1 VYSPLCYLYE
11 KVYLFASRYWISSK
25 ESLSSE
31 VLWTSSSQMQPTM
44 IFPLGLCKVGM
55 RFLPLKTIC
64 PSKRAGKLASW
75 IEGNVLLPFS
85 TKRNTRSHS
94 VCDFHPSRVRLQPH
108 QTELAVPPSAVESHS
123 SVLLGGLG
131 SPTPPHSTSV
141 AHIAGI
147 ANC

>member
-1 VYSPLCYLYE
+1 MR
-11 KVYLFASRYWISSK
+11 KFTFFASRNWISSK

-31 VLWTSSSQMQPTM
+31 VLRTSSSQMQPTM
-44 IFPLGLCKVGM
+44 IFPLGLRKVGM

-75 IEGNVLLPFS
+75 IEGNVLLLFS
-85 TKRNTRSHS
+85 TQRNTRSHS
-94 VCDFHPSRVRLQPH
+94 VCDFHPVPGSTSTPPNRIGSPTVRCRNL
-108 QTELAVPPSAVESHS
+108 TAPSSW
-123 SVLLGGLG
+123 GLG